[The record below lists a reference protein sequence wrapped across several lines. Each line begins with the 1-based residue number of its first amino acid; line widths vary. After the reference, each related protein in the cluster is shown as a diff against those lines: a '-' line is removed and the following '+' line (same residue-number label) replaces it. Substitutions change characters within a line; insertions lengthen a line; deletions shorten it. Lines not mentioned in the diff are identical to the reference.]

1 MDQFGV
7 MVDTQRYTKFGND
20 LDSGLDVIT
29 LKSNV
34 VWYLEAE
41 RDGHYS
47 PDPSDTGD
55 LMISFKVV

>member
-1 MDQFGV
+1 
-7 MVDTQRYTKFGND
+7 MVDTQRSTKFGKD
-20 LDSGLDVIT
+20 LVSGLDVIT

-41 RDGHYS
+41 RDGHYRH
-47 PDPSDTGD
+47 DPSDTGD